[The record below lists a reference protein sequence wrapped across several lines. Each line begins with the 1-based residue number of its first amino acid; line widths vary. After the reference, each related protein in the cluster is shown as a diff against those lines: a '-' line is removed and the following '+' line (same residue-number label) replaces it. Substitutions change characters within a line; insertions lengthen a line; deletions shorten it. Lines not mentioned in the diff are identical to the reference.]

1 LSGTRLNFMN
11 PTNSQSWPMPVLTLL
26 ALAIALL
33 LPAARADAQAAPAAP
48 ARALAGLSDLSRSLE
63 QLVEK
68 ISPSVVQIF
77 VTGYAPPD
85 GEAQAATGEPSVE
98 RSSGSGV
105 ILDPDGYIIT
115 NAHVVEYATR
125 LEVELPFAAT
135 GGASGRS
142 IVRRRGRNVGA
153 QVVAIDHETDLAVV
167 KVEAKGL
174 PALPIGDSDTL
185 RPGQLVL
192 AFGSPLGLD
201 SSVTMGVVSAVARQL
216 TPEDPMIYVQ
226 TDAPINPGS
235 SGGALVDT
243 DGRLVGINT
252 LIYTQSGGHE
262 GIGFAAPSNIVRNV
276 FTQIRTT
283 GRVRRG
289 EIGVYP
295 QTITPLMADALKL
308 PAEGGVILSDVTP
321 GGPAAAAG
329 LQPGDVVLAL
339 DGKRMENGRQ
349 FRINL
354 YTRTIGERVALDV
367 LRGDRRLTMRVGVA
381 ERDSDMGRLSD
392 LVTQQNVIREIGV
405 LGVDLTAAIR
415 EMLPEP
421 RGDKGVVVALVAADS
436 PYSQQGRLAP
446 GDVIY
451 ALNGAQTEGVERLR
465 ASLAALPPNTPFV
478 LTVEREKT
486 LRFLSFK
493 VQR

>member
-1 LSGTRLNFMN
+1 MRVVCASRIAALCAAVTLFAPPGVRGQAVA
-11 PTNSQSWPMPVLTLL
+11 PPPAPV
-26 ALAIALL
+26 
-33 LPAARADAQAAPAAP
+33 RG
-48 ARALAGLSDLSRSLE
+48 LAGLTDLSRSLE

-77 VTGYAPPD
+77 VTGYVPPD
-85 GEAQAATGEPSVE
+85 EKDQTATGEPSLE

-125 LEVELPFAAT
+125 LEVELPFAAS

-167 KVEAKGL
+167 KVDAK
-174 PALPIGDSDTL
+174 
-185 RPGQLVL
+185 GQLVL

-216 TPEDPMIYVQ
+216 TPDDPMIYVQ

-243 DGRLVGINT
+243 EGHLVGINT
-252 LIYTQSGGHE
+252 LIYSQSGGSE

-276 FTQIRTT
+276 FTQIRKS

-295 QTITPLMADALKL
+295 QTVTPLMAEALKL
-308 PAEGGVILSDVTP
+308 APEAGVILSDVTP
-321 GGPAAAAG
+321 GGPAARAG

-354 YTRTIGERVALDV
+354 YTRGIGDQVAIEV
-367 LRGDRRLTMRVGVA
+367 LRAERRLTVRVNVA
-381 ERDSDMGRLSD
+381 ERDSDIGKLAD
-392 LVTQQNVIREIGV
+392 LVTPQNTIHEIGV
-405 LGVDLTAAIR
+405 YGVDLTAAIHAI
-415 EMLPEP
+415 LPDL
-421 RGDKGVVVALVAADS
+421 RGDTGIVVALVAAGT
-436 PYSQQGRLAP
+436 PLSQQGRLAA

-451 ALNGAQTEGVERLR
+451 AINGKPVGGVERLK
-465 ASLAALPPNTPFV
+465 AVLAGLPPNAPFV
-478 LTVEREKT
+478 LQVEREGT
-486 LRFLSFK
+486 LLYLSFR
-493 VQR
+493 VER

>member
-1 LSGTRLNFMN
+1 MYFAFVRRLAAAC
-11 PTNSQSWPMPVLTLL
+11 L
-26 ALAIALL
+26 AASLAAAS
-33 LPAARADAQAAPAAP
+33 PAFAQGAAPPAP
-48 ARALAGLSDLSRSLE
+48 ARGLAGLADLSRSLE

-77 VTGYAPPD
+77 VTGYVPPD
-85 GEAQAATGEPSVE
+85 EEDQAATGEPSLE

-125 LEVELPFAAT
+125 LEVELPFTAT
-135 GGASGRS
+135 GGAPGRS

-174 PALPIGDSDTL
+174 PALTIGDSDTL
-185 RPGQLVL
+185 RPGELVL

-216 TPEDPMIYVQ
+216 TPDDPMIYVQ

-243 DGRLVGINT
+243 EGRLVGINT
-252 LIYTQSGGHE
+252 MIYSQSGGSE

-276 FTQIRTT
+276 FTQIRKT

-295 QTITPLMADALKL
+295 QTVTPLMAEALKL
-308 PAEGGVILSDVTP
+308 GPEAGVILSDVTP
-321 GGPAAAAG
+321 GGPGARAG
-329 LQPGDVVLAL
+329 LQPGDVVLTL

-354 YTRTIGERVALDV
+354 YTRSIGDQVAIEV
-367 LRGDRRLTMRVGVA
+367 QRAERRLTARVSVA
-381 ERDSDMGRLSD
+381 ERDSDMGRLAD
-392 LVTQQNVIREIGV
+392 LVTPQNAIHEIGV
-405 LGVDLTAAIR
+405 LGVDLTPAIR
-415 EMLPEP
+415 DTLQDL
-421 RGDKGVVVALVAADS
+421 RGDKGIVVALVAAGT
-436 PYSQQGRLAP
+436 PFSQQGRLAP

-451 ALNGAQTEGVERLR
+451 AINGKPVDGVERLKS
-465 ASLAALPPNTPFV
+465 ALAALPQNAPFV
-478 LTVEREKT
+478 LHVEREGT
-486 LRFLSFK
+486 LLYLSFK
-493 VQR
+493 VER

>member
-1 LSGTRLNFMN
+1 MNLMN
-11 PTNSQSWPMPVLTLL
+11 PMNLMNLTILL
-26 ALAIALL
+26 LL
-33 LPAARADAQAAPAAP
+33 LPAAAHAQPAAAPSVRGP
-48 ARALAGLSDLSRSLE
+48 TGLADLSRSLE

-68 ISPSVVQIF
+68 ISPGIVQIF

-85 GEAQAATGEPSVE
+85 GKDQAAAGEPSLE

-135 GGASGRS
+135 GGAAGKS

-167 KVEAKGL
+167 KVDAKGL
-174 PALPIGDSDTL
+174 PALAIGDSDSL

-201 SSVTMGVVSAVARQL
+201 SSVSMGVVSAVARQL

-252 LIYTQSGGHE
+252 LIYSQSGGNE

-276 FTQIRTT
+276 FTQIRKT

-308 PAEGGVILSDVTP
+308 SPEAGVVLSDVTP
-321 GGPAAAAG
+321 GGPAARAG
-329 LQPGDVVLAL
+329 LLPGDMVLAL

-354 YTRTIGERVALDV
+354 YTRSVGERVAIDV
-367 LRGDRRLTMRVGVA
+367 LRGDRRMTVRVNVA
-381 ERDSDMGRLSD
+381 ERDSDVGRLAD
-392 LVTQQNVIREIGV
+392 LVTPQNAIREIGV
-405 LGVDLTAAIR
+405 LGVDLTAAVV
-415 EMLPEP
+415 EMLPQL

-436 PYSQQGRLAP
+436 PYSQQGRLQA

-451 ALNGAQTEGVERLR
+451 ALNGALVDGVERLK
-465 ASLAALPPNTPFV
+465 AALAALTPNAPFV

-486 LRFLSFK
+486 LLFLSFK
-493 VQR
+493 VER

>member
-1 LSGTRLNFMN
+1 MR
-11 PTNSQSWPMPVLTLL
+11 PHW
-26 ALAIALL
+26 
-33 LPAARADAQAAPAAP
+33 LPRHRRSLKAPRQPAP
-48 ARALAGLSDLSRSLE
+48 ARGLAGLADLSRSLE

-77 VTGYAPPD
+77 VTGYVPPD
-85 GEAQAATGEPSVE
+85 EEDQAATGEPSLE

-125 LEVELPFAAT
+125 LEVELPFTAT
-135 GGASGRS
+135 GGAPGRS

-174 PALPIGDSDTL
+174 PALTIGDSDTL
-185 RPGQLVL
+185 RPGELVL

-216 TPEDPMIYVQ
+216 TPDDPMIYVQ

-243 DGRLVGINT
+243 EGRLVGINT
-252 LIYTQSGGHE
+252 MIYSQSGGSE

-276 FTQIRTT
+276 FTQIRKT

-295 QTITPLMADALKL
+295 QTVTPLMAEALKL
-308 PAEGGVILSDVTP
+308 GPEAGVILSDVTP
-321 GGPAAAAG
+321 GGPGARAG
-329 LQPGDVVLAL
+329 LQPGDVVLTL

-354 YTRTIGERVALDV
+354 YTRSIGDQVAIEV
-367 LRGDRRLTMRVGVA
+367 QRAERRLTARVSVA
-381 ERDSDMGRLSD
+381 ERDSDMGRLAD
-392 LVTQQNVIREIGV
+392 LVTPQNAIHEIGV
-405 LGVDLTAAIR
+405 LRGRPYPGDPRHAAGSAWRQRHRCRARRRRHTVFSTRAPGSGGCDLRDQRQARGRRRAAEIGARGTASERPVRSACR
-415 EMLPEP
+415 K
-421 RGDKGVVVALVAADS
+421 RGNAPVPVF
-436 PYSQQGRLAP
+436 QGRKMKA
-446 GDVIY
+446 DIRN
-451 ALNGAQTEGVERLR
+451 ASRNIMFHARNGAE
-465 ASLAALPPNTPFV
+465 
-478 LTVEREKT
+478 
-486 LRFLSFK
+486 
-493 VQR
+493 

>member
-1 LSGTRLNFMN
+1 MCFAFVRRL
-11 PTNSQSWPMPVLTLL
+11 VAACL
-26 ALAIALL
+26 AASLAAASPAFAQGAAQTA
-33 LPAARADAQAAPAAP
+33 PAARG
-48 ARALAGLSDLSRSLE
+48 LAGLADLSRSLE

-85 GEAQAATGEPSVE
+85 EEDQAATGEPSLE

-105 ILDPDGYIIT
+105 ILDQDGYIIT

-135 GGASGRS
+135 GGAPGRS

-174 PALPIGDSDTL
+174 PALTIGDSDTL

-216 TPEDPMIYVQ
+216 TPDDPMIYVQ

-243 DGRLVGINT
+243 EGRLVGINT
-252 LIYTQSGGHE
+252 LIYSQSGGSE

-276 FTQIRTT
+276 FTQIRKT

-295 QTITPLMADALKL
+295 QTVTPLMAEALKL
-308 PAEGGVILSDVTP
+308 GPEAGVILSDVTP
-321 GGPAAAAG
+321 GGPGARAG
-329 LQPGDVVLAL
+329 LQPGDVVLTL

-354 YTRTIGERVALDV
+354 YTRSIGDQVAIEV
-367 LRGDRRLTMRVGVA
+367 QRAERRLTVRVGVA
-381 ERDSDMGRLSD
+381 ERDSDMGRLAD
-392 LVTQQNVIREIGV
+392 LVTPQNAIHEIGV
-405 LGVDLTAAIR
+405 LGVDLTPAIR
-415 EMLPEP
+415 DTLQDL
-421 RGDKGVVVALVAADS
+421 RGDKGIVVALVAAGT
-436 PYSQQGRLAP
+436 PFSQQGRLAQ

-451 ALNGAQTEGVERLR
+451 AINGKPVDGVERLKS
-465 ASLAALPPNTPFV
+465 ALAALPQNAPFV
-478 LTVEREKT
+478 LHVEREGT
-486 LRFLSFK
+486 LLYLSFK
-493 VQR
+493 VER

>member
-1 LSGTRLNFMN
+1 MRFASVPRLLVACAV
-11 PTNSQSWPMPVLTLL
+11 S
-26 ALAIALL
+26 LL
-33 LPAARADAQAAPAAP
+33 LTAPPAFAQAAAQTAP
-48 ARALAGLSDLSRSLE
+48 AVRGFAGLADLSRSLE

-77 VTGYAPPD
+77 VTGYVPPD
-85 GEAQAATGEPSVE
+85 EKDQAATGEPSLE

-105 ILDPDGYIIT
+105 ILDSDGYIIT

-125 LEVELPFAAT
+125 LEVELPFSAT

-167 KVEAKGL
+167 KVDAKGL
-174 PALPIGDSDTL
+174 PALTIGDSETL

-243 DGRLVGINT
+243 EGRLVGINT
-252 LIYTQSGGHE
+252 LIYSQSGGSE
-262 GIGFAAPSNIVRNV
+262 GIGFAAPANIVRNV
-276 FTQIRTT
+276 FTQIRKT

-295 QTITPLMADALKL
+295 QTVTPLMADALKL
-308 PAEGGVILSDVTP
+308 GPEAGVILSDVTP
-321 GGPAAAAG
+321 NGPAAKAG
-329 LQPGDVVLAL
+329 LQPGDVVLTL

-354 YTRTIGERVALDV
+354 YTRSIGDQVAIEV
-367 LRGDRRLTMRVGVA
+367 QRAERRLTVRVSVA
-381 ERDSDMGRLSD
+381 ERDSDVGRLAD
-392 LVTQQNVIREIGV
+392 LVSPQNAIREIGV
-405 LGVDLTAAIR
+405 LGVDLTPAIR
-415 EMLPEP
+415 ETLQDL
-421 RGDKGVVVALVAADS
+421 RGDKGIVVALVAAGT

-451 ALNGAQTEGVERLR
+451 AINNTPLDGVERLKT
-465 ASLAALPPNTPFV
+465 ALAGLAPNAPFV
-478 LTVEREKT
+478 LQVEREGT
-486 LRFLSFK
+486 LLYLAFK
-493 VQR
+493 VER

>member
-1 LSGTRLNFMN
+1 MYFAFVRRLAAAC
-11 PTNSQSWPMPVLTLL
+11 L
-26 ALAIALL
+26 AASLAAAS
-33 LPAARADAQAAPAAP
+33 PAFAQGAAPPAP
-48 ARALAGLSDLSRSLE
+48 ARGLAGLADLSRSLE

-77 VTGYAPPD
+77 VTGYVPPD
-85 GEAQAATGEPSVE
+85 EEDQAATGEPSLE

-125 LEVELPFAAT
+125 LEVELPFTAT
-135 GGASGRS
+135 GGAPGRS

-174 PALPIGDSDTL
+174 PALTIGDSDTL
-185 RPGQLVL
+185 RPGELVL

-216 TPEDPMIYVQ
+216 TPDDPMIYVQ

-243 DGRLVGINT
+243 EGRLVGINT
-252 LIYTQSGGHE
+252 MIYSQSGGSE

-276 FTQIRTT
+276 FTQIRKT

-295 QTITPLMADALKL
+295 QTVTPLMAEALKL
-308 PAEGGVILSDVTP
+308 GPEAGVILSDVTP
-321 GGPAAAAG
+321 GGPGARAG
-329 LQPGDVVLAL
+329 LQPGDVVLTL

-354 YTRTIGERVALDV
+354 YTRSIGDQVAIEV
-367 LRGDRRLTMRVGVA
+367 QRAERRLTARVSVA
-381 ERDSDMGRLSD
+381 ERDSDMGRLAD
-392 LVTQQNVIREIGV
+392 LVTPQNAIHEIGV
-405 LGVDLTAAIR
+405 LGVDLTPAIR
-415 EMLPEP
+415 DTLQDL
-421 RGDKGVVVALVAADS
+421 RGDKGIVVALVAAGT
-436 PYSQQGRLAP
+436 PFSQQGRLAP

-451 ALNGAQTEGVERLR
+451 AINGKPVDGVERLKS
-465 ASLAALPPNTPFV
+465 ALAALPQNAPFV
-478 LTVEREKT
+478 LHVERGGT
-486 LRFLSFK
+486 LLYLSFK
-493 VQR
+493 VER